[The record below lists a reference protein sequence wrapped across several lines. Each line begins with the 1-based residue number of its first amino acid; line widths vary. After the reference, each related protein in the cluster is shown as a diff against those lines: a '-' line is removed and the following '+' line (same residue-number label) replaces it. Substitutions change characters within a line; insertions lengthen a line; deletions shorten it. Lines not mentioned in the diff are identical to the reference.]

1 MNKNQYSGKMCLN
14 TNKIGDW
21 FSLSLSLLSS
31 GRGSVSTGT
40 ATVGSSPLWEREREE
55 GRETDRREKRVRKG
69 GEREDSERVQD

>member
-40 ATVGSSPLWEREREE
+40 ATVGSSPLWEREEGRE
-55 GRETDRREKRVRKG
+55 RETDRQKREESEKG
-69 GEREDSERVQD
+69 GRERR